1 MSKPYETSGMTLKE
15 WVDILADLDAY
26 IANGGLLHA
35 LPLPELPP
43 QAFEL
48 LAQRIN
54 PEGMDR
60 IRRFFA
66 RLIRV
71 VPVEGTA
78 GMTEDQFCAAWRETA
93 NASSERLH

>member
-1 MSKPYETSGMTLKE
+1 MSKPHETSGMTLKE

-26 IANGGLLHA
+26 IAKGGLLRA
-35 LPLPELPP
+35 LPLAELPP
-43 QAFEL
+43 QGLGL
-48 LAQRIN
+48 LAQRIS

-66 RLIRV
+66 RMIRV

-78 GMTEDQFCAAWRETA
+78 GMTEDQIRAAWRETA
-93 NASSERLH
+93 NPSSERLH